1 MVASESSGQ
10 VAGDAELLAVARQ
23 AIAGALTGGRGVTSG
38 ADATEEPHGGIF
50 VTLWAPGHRLRGCI
64 GHLTSLEPTVADEV
78 ASCAV
83 ASATADPRFP
93 VVEPEE
99 LVDLVIELSLLGPLE
114 AVAGYEA
121 LDPRR
126 FGVVVTQGAR
136 RGVLLPGIEGV
147 DTVAEQVAIAAQ
159 KGRIDLGRPFQ
170 LYRFEA
176 RKAAEPAG
184 ALAVQDLRP

>member
-1 MVASESSGQ
+1 MVASESCGRA
-10 VAGDAELLAVARQ
+10 AGDAELLAIARQ
-23 AIAGALTGGRGVTSG
+23 AIAGVLAGEAAVSSGV
-38 ADATEEPHGGIF
+38 DATEEPHGGVF
-50 VTLWAPGHRLRGCI
+50 VTLWAPGHKLRGCI

-99 LVDLVIELSLLGPLE
+99 LADLVIELSVLGPLE
-114 AVAGYEA
+114 AIEGYGE
-121 LDPRR
+121 LDPQR

-159 KGRIDLGRPFQ
+159 KGRIDLGRPLQ

-176 RKAAEPAG
+176 RKVAEPAG
-184 ALAVQDLRP
+184 RIPVQELRP